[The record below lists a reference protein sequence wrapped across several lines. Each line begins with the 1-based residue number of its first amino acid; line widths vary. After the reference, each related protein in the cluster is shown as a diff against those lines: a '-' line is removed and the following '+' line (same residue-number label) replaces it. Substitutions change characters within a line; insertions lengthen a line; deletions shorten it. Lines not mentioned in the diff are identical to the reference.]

1 MGRIAEEK
9 LQQIRERVDIV
20 EVVSRYLPLKRSGA
34 NHQGLCPF
42 HGEKTPSFNVNSTRQ
57 IFHCFGCG
65 VGGNVFSFLM
75 RIEGLSFPEAAR
87 RLGEQVGIE
96 IEEEQLTPAEEARR
110 RELERLQRINE
121 VAAEFYHR
129 VLLEAPE
136 GAPARSY
143 LKRRGYDGEIARQFQ
158 LGFAPEGWEALKQH
172 LESRGLDLGLART
185 LGLLRE
191 GKQGRGDYD
200 QFRGRLMFPILDGY
214 GKVAAFGGRVLDD
227 SLPKYINSSESPV
240 YHKGRTLYGL
250 HQAKEG
256 MRADGEVVVVEGYFD
271 LLALAKAGL
280 KNVVATCGTA
290 LTGEHARLLKRYAKR
305 VVLLFD
311 QDNAGRQATWRA
323 MEALLP
329 EQLSVA
335 AAELDAGEDPDSFV
349 ARHGGELFRQR
360 LAAARPVLEVFI
372 EMVLAGA
379 GGGAEATARAA
390 DDVLAR
396 LKLLPDEIERQLYLK
411 ELAARTGID
420 AATLAR
426 RARPERSFSPQA
438 APRAEPS
445 APATRPAPRP
455 ANRPDRLLRAQNL
468 LLVLLLSDSEA
479 RPKALADGLEGLFAD
494 PDRRALAERLCA
506 LPAGAEAAA
515 LLDGEG
521 LGEEQKAILSGILME
536 DPGLVTEDPERI
548 FLDCRAS
555 VDTAALKQRSR
566 ELIGQIAA
574 AEQDGDLAR
583 RDRLQQ
589 EFLTISGALRK
600 R

>member
-9 LQQIRERVDIV
+9 IQQIRDRVDIV

-42 HGEKTPSFNVNSTRQ
+42 HGEKTPSFNVNSPRQ

-65 VGGNVFSFLM
+65 VGGNVFGFLM
-75 RIEGLSFPEAAR
+75 RIEGLSFPEAVR
-87 RLGEQVGIE
+87 KLGEQVGIE

-121 VAAEFYHR
+121 VAAEFYHQ

-172 LESRGLDLGLART
+172 LEGRGLDLGLART

-250 HQAKEG
+250 YQAKEG
-256 MRADGEVVVVEGYFD
+256 MRAGGEVVVVEGYFD

-280 KNVVATCGTA
+280 SNVVATCGTA
-290 LTGEHARLLKRYAKR
+290 LTGDHARLLQRYAKR

-311 QDNAGRQATWRA
+311 QDSAGRQATWRA

-329 EQLSVA
+329 EKLSVA
-335 AAELDAGEDPDSFV
+335 VAELEAGEDPDSFV
-349 ARHGGELFRQR
+349 ARHGAEAFRQR
-360 LAAARPVLEVFI
+360 LAAARPVMEVFI
-372 EMVLAGA
+372 ESVLAGA
-379 GGGAEATARAA
+379 GSGAEATARAA
-390 DDVLAR
+390 DELLGR
-396 LKLLPDEIERQLYLK
+396 LKLIPDEIERQLYLK
-411 ELAARTGID
+411 ELAGRTGID

-426 RARPERSFSPQA
+426 RARPERSASPA
-438 APRAEPS
+438 APRGERPPAES
-445 APATRPAPRP
+445 RPAPRQ
-455 ANRPDRLLRAQNL
+455 ASRPDRLLRAQNL
-468 LLVLLLSDSEA
+468 LLVLLLSDPQL
-479 RPKALADGLEGLFAD
+479 RPRALDEGLIGLFAD
-494 PDRRALAERLCA
+494 PDRRALAERLCS
-506 LPAGAEAAA
+506 LPAEAEAAS
-515 LLDGEG
+515 LLDAEG
-521 LGEEQKAILSGILME
+521 LGDEQKAILSGILME

-548 FLDCRAS
+548 FVDCRAS
-555 VDTAALKQRSR
+555 VDAATLKQRSR
-566 ELIGQIAA
+566 ELIGLIAE
-574 AEQDGDLAR
+574 AEKQGDLAR
-583 RDRLQQ
+583 RDLLQQ
-589 EFLTISGALRK
+589 EFLAISSSLRK

>member
-9 LQQIRERVDIV
+9 IQQIRERVDIV
-20 EVVSRYLPLKRSGA
+20 EVVSRYMPLKRSGA

-42 HGEKTPSFNVNSTRQ
+42 HGEKTPSFNVNSPRQ

-75 RIEGLSFPEAAR
+75 RIEGLSFPEAVK

-96 IEEEQLTPAEEARR
+96 VEEEQLSPAEEARR

-121 VAAEFYHR
+121 VAAGFYHQ

-136 GAPARSY
+136 GAVARSY
-143 LKRRGYDGEIARQFQ
+143 LKRRGYDGDTARRFQ

-172 LESRGLDLGLART
+172 LEGRGLDLGLARE

-250 HQAKEG
+250 SQAKEG
-256 MRADGEVVVVEGYFD
+256 MRASGEVVVVEGYFD
-271 LLALAKAGL
+271 LLALDKAGVH
-280 KNVVATCGTA
+280 NVVATCGTA

-311 QDNAGRQATWRA
+311 QDSAGRQATWRA

-335 AAELDAGEDPDSFV
+335 VAELEAGEDPDSCV
-349 ARHGGELFRQR
+349 ASHGVEAFRKR
-360 LAAARPVLEVFI
+360 LAQARPVMELFI
-372 EMVLAGA
+372 ETTLAGA
-379 GGGAEATARAA
+379 GSGAEATARAA
-390 DDVLAR
+390 DEVLGR

-411 ELAARTGID
+411 ELAGRTGID

-426 RARPERSFSPQA
+426 RARPERRPPSAGA
-438 APRAEPS
+438 APE
-445 APATRPAPRP
+445 TPRP
-455 ANRPDRLLRAQNL
+455 AAARPAARPAIRPDRLLRAQNL
-468 LLVLLLSDSEA
+468 LLVLLLSDPAA
-479 RPKALADGLEGLFAD
+479 RSRAVAEGLLELFAD
-494 PDRRALAERLCA
+494 PDRRVLAERLCA
-506 LPAGAEAAA
+506 LPTGVEAAS
-515 LLDGEG
+515 LLDDDG

-536 DPGLVTEDPERI
+536 DPGLVTDDPERI
-548 FLDCRAS
+548 FVDCRTS
-555 VDTAALKQRSR
+555 VDAATLKQRSR
-566 ELIGQIAA
+566 ELIGQLVE
-574 AEQDGDLAR
+574 AEKQGDLAR
-583 RDRLQQ
+583 RDQLNQELQR
-589 EFLTISGALRK
+589 INNALKK

>member
-9 LQQIRERVDIV
+9 IQQIRDRVDIV

-42 HGEKTPSFNVNSTRQ
+42 HGEKTPSFNVNSPRQ

-65 VGGNVFSFLM
+65 VGGNVFGFLM
-75 RIEGLSFPEAAR
+75 RIEGLSFPEAVR
-87 RLGEQVGIE
+87 KLGEQVGIE

-121 VAAEFYHR
+121 VAAEFYHQ
-129 VLLEAPE
+129 VLIEAPE

-158 LGFAPEGWEALKQH
+158 LGYAPEGWEALKQH
-172 LESRGLDLGLART
+172 LEGRGLDLGLART

-250 HQAKEG
+250 YQAKEG
-256 MRADGEVVVVEGYFD
+256 MRAGGEVVVVEGYFD

-280 KNVVATCGTA
+280 SNVVATCGTA
-290 LTGEHARLLKRYAKR
+290 LTGDHARLLQRYSKR

-311 QDNAGRQATWRA
+311 QDSAGRQATWRA

-329 EQLSVA
+329 EKLSVA
-335 AAELDAGEDPDSFV
+335 VAELEAGEDPDSFV
-349 ARHGGELFRQR
+349 ASRGAEAFRQR
-360 LAAARPVLEVFI
+360 LAAARPVMEVFM
-372 EMVLAGA
+372 ESVLAGA
-379 GGGAEATARAA
+379 GSGAEATARAA
-390 DDVLAR
+390 DELLGR
-396 LKLLPDEIERQLYLK
+396 LKLIPDEIERQLYLK
-411 ELAARTGID
+411 ELAGRTGID

-426 RARPERSFSPQA
+426 RARPERSASPA
-438 APRAEPS
+438 APRGERPPAES
-445 APATRPAPRP
+445 RPAPRQ
-455 ANRPDRLLRAQNL
+455 ASRPDRLLRAQNL
-468 LLVLLLSDSEA
+468 LLVLLLSDPQL
-479 RPKALADGLEGLFAD
+479 RPRALDEGLIGLFAD
-494 PDRRALAERLCA
+494 PDRRALAERLCS
-506 LPAGAEAAA
+506 LPAEAEAAS
-515 LLDGEG
+515 LLDAEG
-521 LGEEQKAILSGILME
+521 LGDEQKAILSGILME

-548 FLDCRAS
+548 FVDCRAS
-555 VDTAALKQRSR
+555 VDAATQKQRSR
-566 ELIGQIAA
+566 ELIGLIAE
-574 AEQDGDLAR
+574 AEKQGDLAR
-583 RDRLQQ
+583 RDLLQQ
-589 EFLTISGALRK
+589 EFLAISSSLRK